1 MLQGS
6 GALKMLNGPAMSVA
20 REVELKL
27 EASSNC
33 LEQLCSHPHF
43 RAMLKEPAVEQT
55 LNSVYF
61 DTDDFYLLNHG
72 INLRVRQ
79 IGDQRLQTL
88 KIVGPSATHFDRT
101 EIEAKISG
109 ETPNLD
115 LATQECPELSP
126 IAADVR
132 DAIKPVFTT
141 HVERRSYRID
151 EGDSEIELALDSGKI
166 VANGSALPIF
176 EIELELKR
184 GRPADLFNLAR
195 SISSIVPVQLGLES
209 KAARGYAL
217 LDSRDQVAKAEPVI
231 LTPFGPVDDAFKTIA
246 RSCLHQVL
254 GNAAA
259 VCARNPAA
267 VHQMRVGMRRLRAA
281 ISVFSEIVRDDQ
293 VDQIKDRLKYY
304 AAELAPARDL
314 EVMIVDVLRPFR
326 RRHPEDKGF
335 SALIGSYTRRRTKAY
350 ERAIQAIT
358 SDEFRKF
365 TIECAA
371 WIESGPWTDRNVQ
384 SNDKG
389 LAGSINVYAAHQIGR
404 RRKKLVRCGRHL
416 AGLKPHEV
424 HQLRIRAKK
433 LRYAAEFFE
442 SLYGEGKTAKR
453 SKRFVAAMNDLQ
465 EALGAY
471 NDMVVRRTLFTE
483 LTAGPQAKKNPAI
496 AFAAGQIVGEQHG
509 IGRQLLKDATKAL
522 SKLEGIKAFWKV
534 DESQMEAHAA
544 QLAGVEQSEDATH
557 SELTFQP
564 DVA

>member
-1 MLQGS
+1 
-6 GALKMLNGPAMSVA
+6 MLNGPPMSVA
-20 REVELKL
+20 REIELKL
-27 EASSNC
+27 EASSDC
-33 LEQLCSHPHF
+33 LEQLRSHPHF
-43 RAMLKEPAVEQT
+43 REKLKEPAVEQT
-55 LNSVYF
+55 LDSVYF
-61 DTDDFYLLNHG
+61 DSDDFYLLNHG

-101 EIEAKISG
+101 EIEANISG
-109 ETPNLD
+109 EMPNLD
-115 LATQECPELSP
+115 LATQECPELLP

-141 HVERRSYRID
+141 HVERKSYRID
-151 EGDSEIELALDSGKI
+151 ESDSEIELALDSGKI

-195 SISSIVPVQLGLES
+195 SISTIVPVQLGLES

-217 LDSRDQVAKAEPVI
+217 LDRRDQVAKAEPVI

-246 RSCLHQVL
+246 QSCLHQVL

-335 SALIGSYTRRRTKAY
+335 AALIGSYTRRRTKAY

-358 SDEFRKF
+358 SDEFHKF

-371 WIESGPWTDRNVQ
+371 WIEAGHWTDN
-384 SNDKG
+384 NGPANNKG
-389 LAGSINVYAAHQIGR
+389 LAGSINVYAAHQIAR
-404 RRKKLVRCGRHL
+404 RRKRLLRRGRHIVD
-416 AGLKPHEV
+416 LKPHDV
-424 HQLRIRAKK
+424 HQLRIEAKK
-433 LRYAAEFFE
+433 LRYATEFFE
-442 SLYGEGKTAKR
+442 SLHSEGKAGKR
-453 SKRFVAAMNDLQ
+453 SRRFASAMHKLQ

-496 AFAAGQIVGEQHG
+496 AFAAGQIVGEQRG
-509 IGRQLLKDATKAL
+509 IGQQLLKDATKAL
-522 SKLEGIKAFWKV
+522 SKLGAIKAFWKV
-534 DESQMEAHAA
+534 EATQMEAEAA
-544 QLAGVEQSEDATH
+544 QLAAVQQSEDATH
-557 SELTFQP
+557 SELTPQR

>member
-1 MLQGS
+1 M
-6 GALKMLNGPAMSVA
+6 AVA

-27 EASSNC
+27 EVPSDC
-33 LEQLCSHPHF
+33 LERLRSDPHF
-43 RAMLKEPAVEQT
+43 REKLKKPTADQT
-55 LNSVYF
+55 LDSVYF
-61 DTDDFYLLNHG
+61 DSDDFYLRHHG

-79 IGDQRLQTL
+79 IGDQHLQTL
-88 KIVGPSATHFDRT
+88 KIMGPSATHFDRT
-101 EIEAKISG
+101 EIEAKIFG
-109 ETPNLD
+109 ETPDLD
-115 LATQECPELSP
+115 LAIQECPELSP
-126 IAADVR
+126 IAADGR
-132 DAIKPVFTT
+132 DANKPVFTT
-141 HVERRSYRID
+141 HVERKSYRID
-151 EGDSEIELALDSGKI
+151 ESESEIELALDSGKI

-195 SISSIVPVQLGLES
+195 SISTIVPVQLGLES
-209 KAARGYAL
+209 KAARVYAL
-217 LDSRDQVAKAEPVI
+217 LDPRDQVAKAEPVI
-231 LTPFGPVDDAFKTIA
+231 LTPFGSVDDAFKTIA
-246 RSCLHQVL
+246 QSCLHQVL

-281 ISVFSEIVRDDQ
+281 ISVFSDIVRDDQ

-335 SALIGSYTRRRTKAY
+335 AALIGSYTRRRTKAY

-358 SDEFRKF
+358 SDEFHKF

-371 WIESGPWTDRNVQ
+371 WIEAGHWTDN
-384 SNDKG
+384 NGPANNKG
-389 LAGSINVYAAHQIGR
+389 LAGSINVSAAHQIAR
-404 RRKKLVRCGRHL
+404 RRKRLLRRGRHL
-416 AGLKPHEV
+416 VDLKPHDV
-424 HQLRIRAKK
+424 HQLRIEAKK
-433 LRYAAEFFE
+433 LRYATEFFE
-442 SLYGEGKTAKR
+442 SLHSEGKAGKR
-453 SKRFVAAMNDLQ
+453 SRRFASAMHKLQ

-496 AFAAGQIVGEQHG
+496 AFAAGQIVGEQRG
-509 IGRQLLKDATKAL
+509 LGTQLLKDATKAL
-522 SKLEGIKAFWKV
+522 SKLEAIKAFWKV
-534 DESQMEAHAA
+534 EATQMEAQAA
-544 QLAGVEQSEDATH
+544 QLAGVQQSEDATH
-557 SELTFQP
+557 SELTLQR

>member
-1 MLQGS
+1 M
-6 GALKMLNGPAMSVA
+6 AVA

-27 EASSNC
+27 EVPSDC
-33 LEQLCSHPHF
+33 LERLRSDPHF
-43 RAMLKEPAVEQT
+43 REKLKKPTADQT
-55 LNSVYF
+55 LDSVYF
-61 DTDDFYLLNHG
+61 DSDDFYLRHHG

-79 IGDQRLQTL
+79 IGDQHLQTL
-88 KIVGPSATHFDRT
+88 KIMGPSATHFDRT

-109 ETPNLD
+109 ETPDLD
-115 LATQECPELSP
+115 LAIQECPELSP

-141 HVERRSYRID
+141 HVERKSYRID
-151 EGDSEIELALDSGKI
+151 ESESEIELALDSGKI

-176 EIELELKR
+176 EMELELKR

-195 SISSIVPVQLGLES
+195 SISTIVPVQLGLES

-217 LDSRDQVAKAEPVI
+217 LDSRDQVAKAEPVL

-259 VCARNPAA
+259 VRVRNPRA

-281 ISVFSEIVRDDQ
+281 ISVFSGIVRDDQ

-304 AAELAPARDL
+304 AGELAPARDL
-314 EVMIVDVLRPFR
+314 EVMIADVLRPFS

-335 SALIGSYTRRRTKAY
+335 AALIRSYTRRRTKAY
-350 ERAIQAIT
+350 ERAIQAIN

-365 TIECAA
+365 TVECAA
-371 WIESGPWTDRNVQ
+371 WIEAGHWTDRNVQ

-404 RRKKLVRCGRHL
+404 RCKKLVRRGRHL
-416 AGLKPHEV
+416 ADLKPHEV

-522 SKLEGIKAFWKV
+522 SKLEDIKAFWKV
-534 DESQMEAHAA
+534 EETQLEAQA
-544 QLAGVEQSEDATH
+544 EQSSQLEQPEGTTQA
-557 SELTFQP
+557 SELTPQS
-564 DVA
+564 DAA

>member
-1 MLQGS
+1 
-6 GALKMLNGPAMSVA
+6 MSVA
-20 REVELKL
+20 REIELKL
-27 EASSNC
+27 EASTDC

-43 RAMLKEPAVEQT
+43 REKLKEPAVEQT
-55 LNSVYF
+55 LDSVYF
-61 DTDDFYLLNHG
+61 DSDDFYLLNHG

-88 KIVGPSATHFDRT
+88 KIAGPSATHFDRT
-101 EIEAKISG
+101 EIEANISG
-109 ETPNLD
+109 EMPNLD

-141 HVERRSYRID
+141 HVERKSYRID
-151 EGDSEIELALDSGKI
+151 ESDSEIELALDSGKI
-166 VANGSALPIF
+166 VANGSSLPIF

-195 SISSIVPVQLGLES
+195 SISTIFPVQLGLES

-217 LDSRDQVAKAEPVI
+217 LDPRDQVAKAEPVI
-231 LTPFGPVDDAFKTIA
+231 LTPFGSVDDAFKTIA
-246 RSCLHQVL
+246 QSCLHQVL

-267 VHQMRVGMRRLRAA
+267 VHQMRLGLPRLRAA
-281 ISVFSEIVRDDQ
+281 ISVFSDIVRDDQ

-335 SALIGSYTRRRTKAY
+335 AALIGSYTRRRTKAY

-358 SDEFRKF
+358 SDEFHKF

-371 WIESGPWTDRNVQ
+371 WIEAGHWTDNNG
-384 SNDKG
+384 SGNNKG
-389 LAGSINVYAAHQIGR
+389 LAGSINVYAAHQIAR
-404 RRKKLVRCGRHL
+404 RRKRLLRRGRHL
-416 AGLKPHEV
+416 VDLQPHDV
-424 HQLRIRAKK
+424 HQLRIEAKK
-433 LRYAAEFFE
+433 LRYATEFFE
-442 SLYGEGKTAKR
+442 SLHSEGKAGKR
-453 SKRFVAAMNDLQ
+453 SGRFASAMHKLQ
-465 EALGAY
+465 EALGAF

-483 LTAGPQAKKNPAI
+483 LTAGPQAKKKTAI
-496 AFAAGQIVGEQHG
+496 AVAAGQIVGEQHG
-509 IGRQLLKDATKAL
+509 IGQQLLKDATKAL
-522 SKLEGIKAFWKV
+522 SKLGEIKAFWKV
-534 DESQMEAHAA
+534 EESQIEAQAA
-544 QLAGVEQSEDATH
+544 QVAAVEQPEDATH
-557 SELTFQP
+557 SELTPQS
-564 DVA
+564 DAA